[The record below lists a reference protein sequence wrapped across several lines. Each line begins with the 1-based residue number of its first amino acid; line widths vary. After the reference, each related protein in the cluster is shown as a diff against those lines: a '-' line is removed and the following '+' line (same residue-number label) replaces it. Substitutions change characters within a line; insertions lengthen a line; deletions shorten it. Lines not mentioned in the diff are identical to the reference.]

1 MQFQELKKSSKFLH
15 YNSKQF
21 EKKVNQESVIWQNVE
36 TDYWKKFLK
45 NLLIEHFNE
54 TGSDLS
60 KKLIENYNE
69 EINNFI
75 QVCPK
80 EMVEKLENVIS
91 LKSKI
96 KEVS

>member
-1 MQFQELKKSSKFLH
+1 MTGGMSFIYDKSE
-15 YNSKQF
+15 QF

-36 TDYWKKFLK
+36 TDYWKEFLK
-45 NLLIEHFNE
+45 NLLTEHFNE

-60 KKLIENYNE
+60 KKLIDNYNE
-69 EINNFI
+69 EINNFV

-80 EMVEKLENVIS
+80 EMVDKLENVIS
-91 LKSKI
+91 FKSKI